1 MVIKALFH
9 IIKNVLLGPALPLS
23 STVHRRY
30 LHLKKQRERKGVHL
44 EKDLNRTQK
53 SGKHIEKAELC
64 LSPGPLIVLLCS

>member
-30 LHLKKQRERKGVHL
+30 LHLKKQRERKGVHF
-44 EKDLNRTQK
+44 EKDLNRTQE
-53 SGKHIEKAELC
+53 SGKH
-64 LSPGPLIVLLCS
+64 